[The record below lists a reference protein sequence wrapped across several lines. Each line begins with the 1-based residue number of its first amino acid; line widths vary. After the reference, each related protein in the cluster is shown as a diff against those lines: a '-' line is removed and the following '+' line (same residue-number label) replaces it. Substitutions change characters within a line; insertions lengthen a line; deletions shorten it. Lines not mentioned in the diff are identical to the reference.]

1 MSKAYIILYG
11 QRMKEVITTEDI
23 VTTLLSEKFL
33 TTLRRA
39 SMITNRYNVETML
52 RPYLRSPTWEPDV
65 YNFIVGNKR
74 TVGGGNAERSQL
86 QEKVGEYSDSFG
98 GLPLLTV
105 HFHPKARVLV
115 PSSVRRRGDLCS
127 LLNSRRGHWLISSDA
142 TSEEVYIDF
151 RRAMGIARVD
161 EKYDINILLL
171 QLKSLPG
178 TWRELR
184 RSYAGLRSI
193 NDSLSVAYLLGPN
206 VEQELVVEILSS
218 ELNTALFSIP
228 YQETNSLIKR
238 QEFRERNHEMLENKL
253 KEFASE
259 IVITERVHGSREEL
273 LEA

>member
-1 MSKAYIILYG
+1 
-11 QRMKEVITTEDI
+11 
-23 VTTLLSEKFL
+23 
-33 TTLRRA
+33 
-39 SMITNRYNVETML
+39 
-52 RPYLRSPTWEPDV
+52 
-65 YNFIVGNKR
+65 
-74 TVGGGNAERSQL
+74 
-86 QEKVGEYSDSFG
+86 
-98 GLPLLTV
+98 
-105 HFHPKARVLV
+105 
-115 PSSVRRRGDLCS
+115 
-127 LLNSRRGHWLISSDA
+127 LISSDA

-238 QEFRERNHEMLENKL
+238 QEFRERNHEL